1 MITLSTC
8 FVTCITLFKQSCV
21 VYWDIDR
28 SSWGK
33 GWRNVRKPIKV
44 EEAIERVMKW
54 SYEGEKEY
62 VSIEESFGRVLAED
76 IKATMDVP
84 WFDRSPY
91 DGYAICAAATENASA
106 STPVLLEVVET
117 IGAGSVWEGPIEP
130 HQAVKIMTGASI
142 PDGAN
147 AVIMVELT
155 QEVIKDG
162 KTFVQIKRRVAE
174 GENISRIGEDMQK
187 GFVLVEKGTVINP
200 GVVAVLA
207 TFGYHRVPVMK
218 RPKVVI
224 IATGSE
230 LLEVYEPLEK
240 GKIRNSNAY
249 MLKAQVRRAGGEPIV
264 YGKVKDTF
272 EATFEAVTKAMQEAE
287 IVVTTGGVSVG
298 DFDYIPNVYEKLDAQ
313 LLFNKVGM
321 RPGSVTSAAVVD
333 KKILFGLSGNPSAC
347 YVGFELFVRPF
358 LKAMLGRKN
367 CYLKKVQAILKEDFL
382 KPNPFTRFVR
392 AKLSY
397 DDGMIHVVPAGKDKS
412 NIVSSLVEA
421 NSLLVLP
428 GGSRGF
434 KAGTKVDVL
443 LLEDGEG
450 APKWP

>member
-1 MITLSTC
+1 M
-8 FVTCITLFKQSCV
+8 
-21 VYWDIDR
+21 
-28 SSWGK
+28 
-33 GWRNVRKPIKV
+33 RKPIKV

-62 VSIEESFGRVLAED
+62 VSIEESFGRALAED
-76 IKATMDVP
+76 IKATTDVP

-106 STPVLLEVVET
+106 STPVLLEVVGTVGAET
-117 IGAGSVWEGPIEP
+117 VWEGPIEP
-130 HQAVKIMTGASI
+130 HQAVKIMTGAAI

-174 GENISRIGEDMQK
+174 GENISRIGEDMQE
-187 GFVLVEKGTVINP
+187 GCLLVEKGTVINP

-207 TFGYHRVPVMK
+207 TFGYYRVPVMK
-218 RPKVVI
+218 RPKVAI

-272 EATFEAVTKAMQEAE
+272 EATFEAVTKAMQEAD

-298 DFDYIPNVYEKLDAQ
+298 DFDYIPNVYEKLGAQ

-321 RPGSVTSAAVVD
+321 RPGSVTSAAVAD
-333 KKILFGLSGNPSAC
+333 KKVLFGLSGNPSAC

-358 LKAMLGRKN
+358 LKAMLGQKN

-382 KPNPFTRFVR
+382 KTNPFTRFVR

-397 DDGMIHVVPAGKDKS
+397 NDGMLHVEPDGKDKS
-412 NIVSSLVEA
+412 NIVSSLVQA

-443 LLEDGEG
+443 LLEDEEG
-450 APKWP
+450 APKWS

>member
-1 MITLSTC
+1 
-8 FVTCITLFKQSCV
+8 
-21 VYWDIDR
+21 
-28 SSWGK
+28 
-33 GWRNVRKPIKV
+33 VRKPIKV

-117 IGAGSVWEGPIEP
+117 IGAGSVLEGPIEP

-272 EATFEAVTKAMQEAE
+272 EATFEAVTKAMKEAD

-358 LKAMLGRKN
+358 MKAMLGRKN

-397 DDGMIHVVPAGKDKS
+397 DDGMIHVEPAGKDKS

-434 KAGTKVDVL
+434 KAGTRVDVL
-443 LLEDGEG
+443 LLEDEEG